1 MEVAVN
7 DVDFTGAQR
16 YSRVYT
22 AGQRYTAVYGRI
34 RPYTAVYGYI
44 RLYTVFLDKPRVGP
58 DPSTVVIEDPRTAL
72 REVPT
77 PLMILEHQYGVS
89 PRAGARARARARIM
103 RTRIVTRAHARG
115 REWGRS
121 NRTTLERPL
130 PGMGHPSWARLSSP
144 DQPYGRAQHEIR
156 F

>member
-1 MEVAVN
+1 M
-7 DVDFTGAQR
+7 
-16 YSRVYT
+16 
-22 AGQRYTAVYGRI
+22 
-34 RPYTAVYGYI
+34 
-44 RLYTVFLDKPRVGP
+44 
-58 DPSTVVIEDPRTAL
+58 VIDDPRTAL

-121 NRTTLERPL
+121 NSDHSGETSPWDGSSWLNGLISHMAVHSMKSGSEQEAPRHGLIRSELVLVDPGVATAWSSTELSTLR
-130 PGMGHPSWARLSSP
+130 H
-144 DQPYGRAQHEIR
+144 Y
-156 F
+156 